1 MKSRKNIALLAALV
15 LLLGFF
21 VVSAGAAEPANQIIA
36 NYADILKA
44 NPMPAGEKAQ
54 AITLTTDGTATVNLV
69 RFAPGAEVKPHFHK
83 SHSETLYVIEGG
95 GKMVVDGKEIDIG
108 PGSIIH
114 VPANKPHAAKCAES
128 GELIGLQVFA
138 PEWTEPDR
146 VPVP

>member
-1 MKSRKNIALLAALV
+1 MKSRKNIAVCAALV
-15 LLLGFF
+15 LLLG
-21 VVSAGAAEPANQIIA
+21 VLVSSGGAAGPANQIVA

-54 AITLTTDGTATVNLV
+54 AITLASDPTATVNLV
-69 RFAPGAEVKPHFHK
+69 RFAPGAQVPPHFHK
-83 SHSETLYVIEGG
+83 SHSETLYVIEGS

-114 VPANKPHAAKCAES
+114 VPANKPHAAKCAS
-128 GELIGLQVFA
+128 GGELIGLQIFA